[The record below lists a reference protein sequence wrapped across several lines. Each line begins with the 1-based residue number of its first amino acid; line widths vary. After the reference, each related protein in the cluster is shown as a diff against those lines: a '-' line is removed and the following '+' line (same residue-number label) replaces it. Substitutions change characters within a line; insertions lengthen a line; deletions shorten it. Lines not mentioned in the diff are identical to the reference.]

1 MKILALDFDGVIV
14 DSVLDSLFVGH
25 NAYLRLYGPGKK
37 KYFGGELFTFE
48 NWEETKKQHQEEIKY
63 YQTLRP
69 YIRGA
74 TDYGLIQKLI
84 EENKSIKNQEEFDN
98 YRKVVK
104 FDFEG
109 YEKEFYKERER
120 LQNTDYRAWFNL
132 EPAYPKVIEGIKKLL
147 EEETKIVIATSNSRK
162 AIARTFTP
170 EYFGFTID
178 PEDILDRRYGED
190 KSEQMKQI
198 VKLYHVKFE
207 EIYFVD
213 DQLSHLIQARPLGVK
228 VFLAGWSYATKAQK
242 EEARKQNILIIEK
255 EEDFYPI
262 VKNSLKDTVLS
273 GGSLLKI
280 KNRKGEKDENSRL
293 QKN

>member
-1 MKILALDFDGVIV
+1 LKILALDFDGVIV

-48 NWEETKKQHQEEIKY
+48 NWEETKKRHQEEIKY
-63 YQTLRP
+63 YRALRP

-98 YRKVVK
+98 YRKTVK
-104 FDFEG
+104 FDFED

-120 LQNTDYRAWFNL
+120 LQNIDYRAWFNL
-132 EPAYPKVIEGIKKLL
+132 EPPYPKVIEGIKKLL
-147 EEETKIVIATSNSRK
+147 EEETKIVIATSNRRK
-162 AIARTFTP
+162 AIARSFTP
-170 EYFGFTID
+170 EYFGFAIE
-178 PEDILDRRYGED
+178 PEGILDKRYGED

-198 VKLYHVKFE
+198 VKLYNVKFE

-213 DQLSHLIQARPLGVK
+213 DQLNHLIQTRLLGVK
-228 VFLAGWSYATKAQK
+228 VLLAGWSYATEAQK

-262 VKNSLKDTVLS
+262 VKNFLKNTVLG

-280 KNRKGEKDENSRL
+280 KNRKGEKDEDSRL
-293 QKN
+293 